1 MDLVRDDNDKF
12 IDTDEHKDNVS
23 PSVDL
28 IPLARAANSLRGW
41 QLSSY
46 KGPSISTRLNNGHDD
61 DDSERVDDSDG
72 DGGFGV
78 GDDIGD
84 ISDDM
89 DVKVDEDKD
98 GSKPE

>member
-1 MDLVRDDNDKF
+1 MRDDNDKF

-46 KGPSISTRLNNGHDD
+46 KGPSISTRSDDGHD
-61 DDSERVDDSDG
+61 
-72 DGGFGV
+72 
-78 GDDIGD
+78 GDDTRDQQYQRGQIMVMVIIMIQGTVN
-84 ISDDM
+84 INV
-89 DVKVDEDKD
+89 VK
-98 GSKPE
+98 

>member
-1 MDLVRDDNDKF
+1 MRDDNDKF

-46 KGPSISTRLNNGHDD
+46 KGPSISTRSNNGH
-61 DDSERVDDSDG
+61 G
-72 DGGFGV
+72 DHYDTRDRQYQRGQIMVMMMMIQGTI
-78 GDDIGD
+78 DIN
-84 ISDDM
+84 
-89 DVKVDEDKD
+89 DVR
-98 GSKPE
+98 

>member
-1 MDLVRDDNDKF
+1 MCGLIDKDEHKDND
-12 IDTDEHKDNVS
+12 KDNVS

-46 KGPSISTRLNNGHDD
+46 KGPSISTRSNNGHDD
-61 DDSERVDDSDG
+61 DDDDSDGDGDG

-78 GDDIGD
+78 GDDT
-84 ISDDM
+84 SFR
-89 DVKVDEDKD
+89 
-98 GSKPE
+98 

>member
-46 KGPSISTRLNNGHDD
+46 KGPSISTRSNNGHDD
-61 DDSERVDDSDG
+61 DDTRNHQYQRRQMMVMMMMMQGTININE
-72 DGGFGV
+72 
-78 GDDIGD
+78 
-84 ISDDM
+84 
-89 DVKVDEDKD
+89 VK
-98 GSKPE
+98 